1 MAEDPKANI
10 TVSSDDLKRLA
21 EAASSM
27 NDAAKV
33 IAASMDGVKASVET
47 LEKSIVE
54 LAEDMDDA
62 QDSAEYDARVRAEAE
77 QMQAAATAHEPRG
90 TAYSSGEIKD
100 ILASIRDMMGDL
112 ASAKESAETADQES
126 VESIIGDTVTSAA
139 DDFGAGILS
148 RMDTALGL
156 FSDISEQLGVVKTW
170 IDSVPQVVS
179 PAADLSDDETAE
191 PVVEDVPTGNS
202 VTDPLLDEITTQYS
216 ELVRSLGDIG
226 ETLHGYVDAK
236 TEASIQPVP
245 YPGTEREDTDER
257 DDSGVPELLGID
269 GRLETIAG
277 SVAGM
282 RELAEREIE
291 SANANYSMLA
301 DIKSAIGDIATTD
314 EQIPTEARGEVDV
327 PPVQET
333 GEPGATEIIRENTQ
347 VVERAIDTIATD
359 RENVPDQNVS
369 NIETDREQP
378 GISAD
383 IDRLLDSL
391 SKNHDAVID
400 AIKSSDSTATDN
412 FAGLYERI
420 DARYD
425 SIGTDNADGAVQSTV
440 PDNTSE
446 PVFSG
451 YGLDGN
457 GLVGDVATSSL
468 DPYQLDSA
476 RQNVYP
482 ASLDAGMAMGDTAV
496 NTPDSISGME
506 SGDMTASGDTGGLAS
521 EAGVTDNMM
530 GLGSDN
536 TANQIVEPSLAIKA
550 SSEPDRYGEDAGG
563 RENDGRMDTVHPVQ
577 TDDSQVHT
585 GSTVN
590 SVQNTTEVSSNVT
603 QNVNIDLSGNNAE
616 VIRNATMGG
625 MIEALLDDRFK
636 SLIEDSIS
644 SIVKQTVRSLVG

>member
-77 QMQAAATAHEPRG
+77 QMQAAATAHEPRE

-170 IDSVPQVVS
+170 IDSVPQVAS
-179 PAADLSDDETAE
+179 PAVELPDDETAE

-245 YPGTEREDTDER
+245 YPGAEREDTDER

-314 EQIPTEARGEVDV
+314 EQIPTEARVEVDV
-327 PPVQET
+327 PTVQET
-333 GEPGATEIIRENTQ
+333 GEPVATEIIRENTQ
-347 VVERAIDTIATD
+347 VVERAIDTIA
-359 RENVPDQNVS
+359 
-369 NIETDREQP
+369 TDREQP

-425 SIGTDNADGAVQSTV
+425 SIGTDNADDAVQSTV
-440 PDNTSE
+440 LDNTSE
-446 PVFSG
+446 PAFSG

-482 ASLDAGMAMGDTAV
+482 TSLDAGMTMGDTAV
-496 NTPDSISGME
+496 NTPDTISGMG
-506 SGDMTASGDTGGLAS
+506 SGDMTALGDTGGLAS
-521 EAGVTDNMM
+521 EAGVADNMM

-550 SSEPDRYGEDAGG
+550 SSEPDRYGEDGGG
-563 RENDGRMDTVHPVQ
+563 RENDGRMDTARPVH

-644 SIVKQTVRSLVG
+644 TIVKQTVRSLVG